1 LRREEPVFLTSC
13 SSALLSL
20 SLQAR
25 ATRITDSTGTE
36 VRRLAYTAFGEEAEN
51 TGTGD
56 TPKYTYTGK
65 ELDTIGL
72 YYYGARYYDPVL
84 ARFLTPDTEYDGPS
98 PQGLDRYSYALNN
111 PIIYRD
117 PTGHEAYPRRVET
130 KLRDIAPLIEV
141 LSYAAC
147 CKNYWR
153 YYRSDYR
160 SWFRLP
166 FSLEYSMQGITKARF
181 RLPRYVREFKFSC
194 LG

>member
-117 PTGHEAYPRRVET
+117 PTGHEA
-130 KLRDIAPLIEV
+130 
-141 LSYAAC
+141 C